1 MTFRWFR
8 GRFGVGRFLA
18 GRKAV
23 KEPPPLIGA
32 ALLPS
37 AGTVSGN
44 GSQFTVLYGAGKLL
58 FA

>member
-23 KEPPPLIGA
+23 QA
-32 ALLPS
+32 AGRNLHP
-37 AGTVSGN
+37 
-44 GSQFTVLYGAGKLL
+44 
-58 FA
+58 